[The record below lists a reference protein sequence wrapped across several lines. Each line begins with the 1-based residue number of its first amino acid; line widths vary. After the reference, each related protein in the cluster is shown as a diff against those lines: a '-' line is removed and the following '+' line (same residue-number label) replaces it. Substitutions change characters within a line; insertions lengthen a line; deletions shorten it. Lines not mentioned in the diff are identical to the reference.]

1 MTADDD
7 SRISAA
13 LGTELEKL
21 VPGLRVR
28 GVAGDVVTVVAARWI
43 GMSAVELTYR
53 DASGGLGEAL
63 LRRSDETRL
72 RVESSTHRAFDADPA
87 EWRLAAEALRIR
99 YAALYDPMLAVS
111 TSDLDPLPHQLRA
124 VYEDLLPRTPLRFLL
139 ADDPG
144 AGKTIMAGLYIKELL
159 LRGDLERCLVIAP
172 GSLVEQWQ
180 DELADKFGLKFDI
193 LTKSTIDAARDP
205 ADVFARSPLLIA
217 RMDQLSRH
225 EGLLEALKT
234 TDWDLVVVDEAHRMS
249 AHWAGQ
255 ELKRTRRYQLGMLLG
270 RIARHLLLMTATPHS
285 GHSDDFQLFL
295 ALLDTDRFE
304 GRLRGG
310 APARPDD
317 LMLRRVKEQLLTL
330 DGKPLFPE
338 RRAYTVPYALSPG
351 EVELY
356 ERVTEYVRT
365 EMGRAE
371 RLAADAGRRSTV
383 GFALTVLQR
392 RLASS
397 PEAILRSLERR
408 HDRLGSRVREIE
420 AGGALD
426 AVSHHETQLEAWEK
440 DDLDERLDD
449 LDAGELEGL
458 EDEVLD
464 AATAART
471 VAELR
476 AEIAALDDLV
486 VLARRVRLAGAD
498 RKWTELRSILIDQ
511 GVAAGADGAPRKL
524 IVFTEHKDTLTYLV
538 GQVGTL
544 LGDPGAVV
552 SIHGG
557 LARAARRAVTERFTQ
572 DREVRVLVATDA
584 AGEGLNLQRAHLMVN
599 YDLPWN
605 PNRIEQRFG
614 RIHRIGQTE
623 TCHLWNLV
631 AEGTREGQ
639 VFTRLLDK
647 VEQQRK
653 DYGGQVFDVLG
664 EAFENQPLRGLL
676 LEAIRYGDRPDVRA
690 RLDEV
695 IDATVGEGLDRLLAE
710 RALTSD
716 TLTATDS
723 EEIAR
728 RLELARARRLQP
740 HYVRA
745 FFHSA
750 FSRLDGRIVAREAG
764 RYEITR
770 VPLRV
775 RELRRRG
782 AAPSVLERYERV
794 AFERSEIRRP
804 GRPVAELL
812 APGHPLLDAVVDLT
826 IEDLGSAL
834 ERGTILY
841 DGESEELDPWLLVAS
856 TEAIHDG
863 HGRVVSRRFAYTE
876 LDPSGEAR
884 AGGPAPYLDYG
895 PVPVGLSDAA
905 EQVSGQAWLAD
916 GAEALALAWA
926 TEHTLPAHAD
936 DVGHAVAAIV
946 GRTRAA
952 VRTRLIAEVNYWD
965 AEHARLTD
973 QLAAG
978 KKVRTRPETAYRRA
992 RELEDR
998 LLRRMASLD
1007 LEEQL
1012 TVQPPLV
1019 RGAAIVVPAGMLR
1032 PGAPVDAEIDVP
1044 LHAGDTARVDR
1055 RAVEAVLAA
1064 ERALGAE
1071 PVEMPHNNPGFDV
1084 RSVRPDG
1091 SVVQIEVKGRIVGAV
1106 DFTVTKNEVIFAK
1119 NLGDG
1124 HRLAL
1129 VEVSFGSAT
1138 EDRLRYILRAFDDT
1152 DTDDFTT
1159 TKYVKDW
1166 KKLWNLGGEP
1176 Q

>member
-1 MTADDD
+1 MTSDDG
-7 SRISAA
+7 SQVEAA
-13 LGTELEKL
+13 LGNELERH
-21 VPGLRVR
+21 VSVR
-28 GVAGDVVTVVAARWI
+28 RPEDPAR
-43 GMSAVELTYR
+43 R
-53 DASGGLGEAL
+53 P
-63 LRRSDETRL
+63 
-72 RVESSTHRAFDADPA
+72 FDADPA

-124 VYEDLLPRTPLRFLL
+124 VYEELLPRTPLRFLL

-159 LRGDLERCLVIAP
+159 LRGDLERCLVVAP

-180 DELADKFGLKFDI
+180 DELADKFGLSFDV
-193 LTKSTIDAARDP
+193 LTKSLIDAAEDP
-205 ADVFARSPLLIA
+205 ADVFAGSPLLIS
-217 RMDQLSRH
+217 RMDQLARH
-225 EGLLEALKT
+225 EGLLDALEAS
-234 TDWDLVVVDEAHRMS
+234 DWDLVVVDEAHRMS

-285 GHSDDFQLFL
+285 GHADDFQLFL
-295 ALLDTDRFE
+295 ALLDADRFE
-304 GRLRGG
+304 GRLRSGSVVKPG
-310 APARPDD
+310 D

-330 DGKPLFPE
+330 DGRPLFPE
-338 RRAYTVPYALSPG
+338 RRAYTVPYVLSDG
-351 EVELY
+351 EAELY
-356 ERVTEYVRT
+356 ERVTEYVRI

-371 RLAADAGRRSTV
+371 RLAADSGRRSTV

-397 PEAILRSLERR
+397 PAAILRSLERR
-408 HDRLGSRVREIE
+408 RDRLSSSVRELE
-420 AGGALD
+420 AGGTPD
-426 AVSHHETQLEAWEK
+426 VVGHRETRLQAWDG

-449 LDAGELEGL
+449 LEAGEIEGL

-476 AEIAALDDLV
+476 AEIAVLDDLV
-486 VLARRVRLAGAD
+486 VLAQRVRLSGTD

-511 GVAAGADGAPRKL
+511 GVAADAQGMPRKL
-524 IVFTEHKDTLTYLV
+524 IVFTEHKDTLGYLV
-538 GQVGTL
+538 DQIGTL

-557 LARAARRAVTERFTQ
+557 LARDSRRAVTEQFTQ

-639 VFTRLLDK
+639 VFTRLLAK
-647 VEQQRK
+647 VEQQRQ

-664 EAFENQPLRGLL
+664 EAFEDQPLRDLL

-695 IDATVGEGLDRLLAE
+695 IDSTVGEGLDRLLAE
-710 RALTSD
+710 RALNSDALTS
-716 TLTATDS
+716 TDS
-723 EEIAR
+723 EELAR
-728 RLELARARRLQP
+728 LLELARARRLQP

-745 FFHSA
+745 FFQAA
-750 FSRLDGRIVAREAG
+750 FSRLGGRIIAREAG

-770 VPLRV
+770 VPRRLR
-775 RELRRRG
+775 ERRRHRAG
-782 AAPSVLERYERV
+782 PPVLERYERV
-794 AFERSEIRRP
+794 VFERSEIRRP
-804 GRPVAELL
+804 GLPVAELL
-812 APGHPLLDAVVDLT
+812 APGHPLLDVVVDLT
-826 IEDLGSAL
+826 IEDLRSAL

-841 DGESEELDPWLLVAS
+841 DERSEETEPRLLVAS

-863 HGRVVSRRFAYTE
+863 HGRVASRRFAYTE
-876 LDPSGEAR
+876 LNPSGEAR
-884 AGGPAPYLDYG
+884 AGGPAPYLDYS
-895 PVPVGLSDAA
+895 PLPDDLADAVEQASDH
-905 EQVSGQAWLAD
+905 AWLSD
-916 GAEALALAWA
+916 GAESVALAWA
-926 TEHTLPAHAD
+926 AEHTLPVHAD
-936 DVGHAVAAIV
+936 HVARAVAEKV
-946 GRTRAA
+946 TKTRAA
-952 VRTRLIAEVNYWD
+952 VRTRLIAEINHWD
-965 AEHARLTD
+965 AEHARLAD
-973 QLAAG
+973 QVAAG
-978 KKVRTRPETAYRRA
+978 KRVRMRPETAHRRA

-998 LLRRMASLD
+998 LRQRLNSLD

-1032 PGAPVDAEIDVP
+1032 RNLAVEEKAEAP
-1044 LHAGDTARVDR
+1044 LHARDTSRVDR
-1055 RAVEAVLAA
+1055 RAIDAVLAA

-1071 PVEMPHNNPGFDV
+1071 PEEMPHNNPGFDI
-1084 RSVRPDG
+1084 RSVRADG
-1091 SVVQIEVKGRIVGAV
+1091 SVVHIEVKGRIIGAI
-1106 DFTVTKNEVIFAK
+1106 DFTVTKNEVIYAK
-1119 NLGDG
+1119 NLGDD

-1129 VEVSFGSAT
+1129 VEVSFDSAA
-1138 EDRLRYILRAFDDT
+1138 EDRVRYALRAFDDT

-1159 TKYVKDW
+1159 TKYIKDW
-1166 KKLWNLGGEP
+1166 RKLWALGAEP
-1176 Q
+1176 R